1 MPATYFPSE
10 AQFQAW
16 LGPVVKDAAE
26 QVGSVADVY
35 QLADVRQPDNSV
47 VKEANNLPAQD
58 VAIRLVQI
66 TNEQAQETFGEN
78 AVVQYEGHMSRVI
91 VVGVDDVF
99 EITSG
104 DFAGQNLQVTKV
116 LNRPL
121 SDSYLL
127 GLVDYEG
134 EL

>member
-1 MPATYFPSE
+1 MPGTYFPSE
-10 AQFQAW
+10 AQMQGW
-16 LGPVVKDAAE
+16 LAPVVKDAAE
-26 QVGSVADVY
+26 QLGSIADVY
-35 QLADVRQPDNSV
+35 QIADVRQPDGSTAKAPNT
-47 VKEANNLPAQD
+47 LPAQN
-58 VAIRLVQI
+58 VPIRLVQI
-66 TNEQAQETFGEN
+66 TNEEAQEIFGAG
-78 AVVQYEGHMSRVI
+78 AVVGYEGHMSRV
-91 VVGVDDVF
+91 VEVHPDDVF

-104 DFAGQNLQVTKV
+104 DFAGQNLRVTAV